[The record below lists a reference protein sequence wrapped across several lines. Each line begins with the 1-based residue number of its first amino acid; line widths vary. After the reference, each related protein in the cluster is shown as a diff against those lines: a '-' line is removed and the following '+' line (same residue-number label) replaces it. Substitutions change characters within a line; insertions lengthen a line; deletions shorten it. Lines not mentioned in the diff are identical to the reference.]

1 MLTFFNHVDSLLGF
15 TALVIGAFYH
25 TWFSLWRKFFSF
37 NSLAIFLL
45 CSEEPRSDYRRSP
58 VRAEHEI
65 YVGNYPVKFR
75 EADVRKL
82 FEESGVSV
90 GAIRMKMDG
99 LKV

>member
-1 MLTFFNHVDSLLGF
+1 MP
-15 TALVIGAFYH
+15 
-25 TWFSLWRKFFSF
+25 SF
-37 NSLAIFLL
+37 PAFLL
-45 CSEEPRSDYRRSP
+45 SSKEPWSDDRRSP

>member
-1 MLTFFNHVDSLLGF
+1 MS
-15 TALVIGAFYH
+15 
-25 TWFSLWRKFFSF
+25 FSLARILELIEVLPSF
-37 NSLAIFLL
+37 PFELYSSLNSK
-45 CSEEPRSDYRRSP
+45 EPWPDDRRSP

-75 EADVRKL
+75 EADVRRL
-82 FEESGVSV
+82 FEESGIAV

>member
-1 MLTFFNHVDSLLGF
+1 MRDV
-15 TALVIGAFYH
+15 
-25 TWFSLWRKFFSF
+25 
-37 NSLAIFLL
+37 
-45 CSEEPRSDYRRSP
+45 RRSP

-82 FEESGVSV
+82 FEESGVAV

>member
-1 MLTFFNHVDSLLGF
+1 MTRRLFLGRVFLSSLKSF
-15 TALVIGAFYH
+15 PVEYFP
-25 TWFSLWRKFFSF
+25 SLSSKDRW
-37 NSLAIFLL
+37 
-45 CSEEPRSDYRRSP
+45 PDDRRSP

-75 EADVRKL
+75 EADVRRL
-82 FEESGVSV
+82 FEESGIAV